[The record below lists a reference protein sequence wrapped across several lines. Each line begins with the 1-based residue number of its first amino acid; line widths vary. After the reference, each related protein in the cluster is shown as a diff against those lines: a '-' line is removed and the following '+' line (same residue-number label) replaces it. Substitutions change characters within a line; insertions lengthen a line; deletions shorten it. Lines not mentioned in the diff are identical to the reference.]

1 LPGRIGVGLSL
12 RSVQSKT
19 AKLTVDVKSG
29 AGEMYDLESDPDEMT
44 NVFDNPGYALMK
56 AELTDVLMARPGGMW
71 PNQVQVGMA

>member
-1 LPGRIGVGLSL
+1 MPGRIGVGLRL
-12 RSVQSKT
+12 RSVQSKA

-29 AGEMYDLESDPDEMT
+29 AGEMYDLGSDPDEMT